1 MRVGAFACAC
11 ACVVRVS
18 NHRGTRMPVTVIPH
32 RAGPYLGA
40 ANHGAL
46 TAITGTPAVT
56 VPAERRRVQFRVR
69 VNRATDASDGQNH
82 SGSVQVAGPGRDAV
96 AVTPSRARP

>member
-1 MRVGAFACAC
+1 
-11 ACVVRVS
+11 
-18 NHRGTRMPVTVIPH
+18 MPI
-32 RAGPYLGA
+32 
-40 ANHGAL
+40 
-46 TAITGTPAVT
+46 TATPAVT